1 MKRYYKVVMVLPLI
15 KDNDNQIQKLLEQHY
30 EDVYNFSIYYYSIN
44 KMAELVVELPVY
56 YEDITDTQKEI
67 IKLLKENNYLDLENI
82 QELIDKNDLTSYVYP
97 LEIEPVDELN
107 QEDFEELFEKE
118 LGE

>member
-1 MKRYYKVVMVLPLI
+1 MIRYYKVEMVLPLI

-30 EDVYNFSIYYYSIN
+30 GDIYDFSIYYFN
-44 KMAELVVELPVY
+44 DGLAELKVELPINDW
-56 YEDITDTQKEI
+56 DITDTQKEI

-82 QELIDKNDLTSYVYP
+82 QELIDINSLTSYVYP